1 MTNYI
6 PIQPIQIGDLQE
18 KSANGIT
25 WQVNGLIRGATEAT
39 AYCTLIW
46 VYPDGGTSYVM
57 SFQVNIDNDT
67 LQSWGDDDSVI
78 DNIVLAYS
86 PLFIR

>member
-18 KSANGIT
+18 KSANGII
-25 WQVNGLIRGATEAT
+25 WQVNGLMRGATEAI
-39 AYCTLIW
+39 ANCTLIW
-46 VYPDGGTSYVM
+46 VYPDGGTAYVM
-57 SFQVNIDNDT
+57 SFQVNIGNDT
-67 LQSWGDDDSVI
+67 LQAWGDDDSVI
-78 DNIVLAYS
+78 DNVVLAYS